1 MAMKLQI
8 VGGGKMGQALLGG
21 LLDTFAAASD
31 LAVVDPTQAAQDAV
45 RQAFPQVVV
54 GDRATEGVPA
64 VLAVKP
70 HLAVEVA
77 AALPAIPR
85 LLSVCAGVT
94 TLQLEAVTDAAVVRC
109 MPNTPALVGYG
120 AAGVAV
126 GASGDQADLQWG
138 LEILRS
144 VGCADAVSEAQID
157 AVTGLSGS
165 GPAYVFLIAEAMTDA
180 GVAAG
185 LQRGIAQRL
194 AYQTIA
200 GAGQMLLLDGADA
213 AELRA
218 NVTTPAG
225 TTAAG
230 LGVLEAQ
237 GVRGAFNG
245 AVAAAAER
253 SRELGSSWFRHDFL
267 HQRFRSG
274 RRVGRGH
281 QVSDL
286 VAGAHGE
293 DRGHHPRR
301 RRS

>member
-1 MAMKLQI
+1 MAMKLQV

-21 LLDTFAAASD
+21 LLGNFAAASE
-31 LAVVDPTQAAQDAV
+31 LSVVEPDPAARHSIAE
-45 RQAFPQVVV
+45 AFPGVAV
-54 GDRATEGVPA
+54 GDRATEGVPT

-70 HLAVEVA
+70 HLAVEVVA
-77 AALPAIPR
+77 SLPAIPR

-94 TLQLEAVTDAAVVRC
+94 TSQLEAVTPAAVVRC

-120 AAGVAV
+120 ASGVAA
-126 GASGDQADLQWG
+126 GASADQADLQWG
-138 LEILRS
+138 LEILGA
-144 VGCADAVSEAQID
+144 VGVAVAVTEAQID

-185 LQRGIAQRL
+185 LQRAIAQRL

-213 AELRA
+213 GQLRA

-230 LGVLEAQ
+230 LGVLEAE
-237 GVRGAFNG
+237 GVRAAFNA
-245 AVAAAAER
+245 AVSAATAR
-253 SRELGSSWFRHDFL
+253 SRELGLS
-267 HQRFRSG
+267 
-274 RRVGRGH
+274 
-281 QVSDL
+281 
-286 VAGAHGE
+286 
-293 DRGHHPRR
+293 
-301 RRS
+301 